1 MQCVKHLGSEG
12 HARRDSQVRYRDRR
26 KNPGSHWQQT
36 GSQGYPCREPVRH
49 HFFKWR
55 AKGISWRKDRRT
67 QYAPEEYGITECAW
81 KGPKGQ
87 VVLAIQESSSKGIVK
102 EEIMGMAL
110 WDLLKR
116 RTRRVTSLAMAQ
128 WRSHHF
134 SRIGRTGIARPRRR
148 LGGVVNSA
156 NVQEQGECTCTLLFD
171 HTFEV
176 R

>member
-1 MQCVKHLGSEG
+1 VQKAFPGAKTGERSTHL
-12 HARRDSQVRYRDRR
+12 
-26 KNPGSHWQQT
+26 
-36 GSQGYPCREPVRH
+36 
-49 HFFKWR
+49 
-55 AKGISWRKDRRT
+55 
-67 QYAPEEYGITECAW
+67 EEYGITECAW

-87 VVLAIQESSSKGIVK
+87 VVLAVQESSSKGIVK
-102 EEIMGMAL
+102 EEIMGMAK

-134 SRIGRTGIARPRRR
+134 SGIGRTGIARPRRR